1 MAGNGI
7 GGFGSKRT
15 MEVPEGFTPEAFS
28 WKNMARTIV
37 HRLAD
42 SWFENLQP
50 IGISEALNP
59 QEKIEIELMAEL
71 MPFFFGEIETKVL
84 QQSFIE
90 LSELGSTV
98 PVDESSLGK
107 KLIAVLGQ
115 KNIAW
120 NFREE
125 RVELNSLS
133 GLLMPSLKL
142 EGAGQ
147 WSTFFGM
154 PFDQVFKVF
163 RDSTGK
169 EKILW
174 SADLLAATR
183 PFEQLTKLYGR
194 DEETNEYY
202 LIQQNDPEALKNGG
216 LTFGQWSTRVHIP
229 VVLKWLFYLAE
240 TPFPSGILNFPRTL
254 SYGNEFP
261 ETLIPNPFF
270 LNKTDSRVSGAF
282 DLNDHGYLASAAK
295 MPNVIEAGW
304 IIEDMSEEEL
314 AVCINIASSGL
325 TRMMTILEDGYL
337 NNSSADSRFCWDEAL
352 GSAVVLD
359 SDCTYGID
367 AYGLS
372 TWIPVSRV
380 GFALNNTYVK
390 APHALESGALGEL
403 EEISF
408 NGAGPLVANCI
419 NSLVFSHL
427 MDSEYYVMIDRLL
440 EAAFLLNV
448 GEESTNALSN
458 WGIAMYKRGEIDE
471 AVSKFEQALGREDKY
486 AEAEA
491 SWWLAKIYSELGNA
505 KKSAE
510 FEKRCIEAG
519 GYGDSS
525 GFEPEYNSKIGPQSS
540 QTSNVSGLLGKSN
553 FCSNC
558 GSAFQ
563 AIVNFCSNCGSKKL

>member
-1 MAGNGI
+1 MAGKGI
-7 GGFGSKRT
+7 GGFGSQRT

-28 WKNMARTIV
+28 WRNMSRKIV
-37 HRLAD
+37 DGLAD
-42 SWFENLQP
+42 SWFEKIQP
-50 IGISEALNP
+50 IAISETLTQ
-59 QEKIEIELMAEL
+59 QEKIEIELMAEA

-84 QQSFIE
+84 QPIFLQ
-90 LSELGSTV
+90 LSELGSAV
-98 PVDESSLGK
+98 PIDDSSLGK
-107 KLIAVLGQ
+107 KLIAVLR
-115 KNIAW
+115 KNNISW

-125 RVELNSLS
+125 RVELNAVS

-147 WSTFFGM
+147 WGTYFGM

-163 RDSTGK
+163 RDRTGK

-183 PFEQLTKLYGR
+183 PFEQLTKLYSS
-194 DEETNEYY
+194 DEETNERY
-202 LIQQNDPEALKNGG
+202 LIQNDPEALKKGG
-216 LTFGQWSTRVHIP
+216 LTFGQWSTKVHIP
-229 VVLKWLFYLAE
+229 IVLKWLFYLAE
-240 TPFPSGILNFPRTL
+240 TPFPSVILNFSRTL
-254 SYGNEFP
+254 SYGEEFP
-261 ETLIPNPFF
+261 ETLIPKPYF

-282 DLNDHGYLASAAK
+282 DLNDQGYLASAAK

-314 AVCINIASSGL
+314 SVCINIASSGL

-337 NNSSADSRFCWDEAL
+337 NHSSADSHFGWDEAL
-352 GSAVVLD
+352 RSAVVLD
-359 SDCTYGID
+359 SDCQYGID
-367 AYGLS
+367 AAGLS
-372 TWIPVSRV
+372 TWIPVCRV

-390 APHALESGALGEL
+390 APHALKSGALGEL
-403 EEISF
+403 EDIAF

-427 MDSEYYVMIDRLL
+427 MDSEYYYMIDRLL
-440 EAAFLLNV
+440 EAAFLMNV

-458 WGIAMYKRGEIDE
+458 WGIALYKRGELDE
-471 AVSKFEQALGREDKY
+471 AMSKFEQALEREDKY

-491 SWWLAKIYSELGNA
+491 SWWLSKIYTELGNA

-510 FEKRCIEAG
+510 FEKRCREAG
-519 GYGDSS
+519 GYG
-525 GFEPEYNSKIGPQSS
+525 EPNDVEPVNNSKIGSLSS
-540 QTSNVSGLLGKSN
+540 ETSNGSGLLGQSK

-558 GSAFQ
+558 GSVFQ
-563 AIVNFCSNCGSKKL
+563 ANVNFCSNCGSKRL